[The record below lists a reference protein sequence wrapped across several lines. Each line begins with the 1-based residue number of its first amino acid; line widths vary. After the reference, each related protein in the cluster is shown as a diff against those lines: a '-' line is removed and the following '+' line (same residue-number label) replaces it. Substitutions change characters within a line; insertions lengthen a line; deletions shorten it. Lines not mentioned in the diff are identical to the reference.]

1 MNKARE
7 FIAGRGLMEFQKKE
21 RYDIEDLL
29 SIMALLRAPGGCP
42 WDREQDHHSIRQNFI
57 EETYE
62 VVETIDKGDT
72 AGLREE
78 LGDVLLQVV
87 FHARMEEEAGSFA
100 FRDVCDGVCRKL
112 IHRHP
117 HIFGDVSADTT
128 EEVLKNWDEI
138 KKKEKQQTTRT
149 EVLESIPRVLPA
161 LIRSEKLQGKAAK
174 SGFCYTEPT
183 EALADLRGEMDEL
196 AEAMTTGDRERA
208 GEELGDVLFA
218 ASNLARL
225 LGQKPEECLTRASDR
240 FVSRFA
246 AVEAHLQEK
255 ALDWDTVGKD
265 QLNRLW
271 QEVKISDE

>member
-1 MNKARE
+1 MHTKLASGEVRVE
-7 FIAGRGLMEFQKKE
+7 FRQRD

-29 SIMALLRAPGGCP
+29 AIMVLLRSPGGCP
-42 WDREQDHHSIRQNFI
+42 WDREQDHQSIRQNFI

-87 FHARMEEEAGSFA
+87 FHARMEEEAGSFT

-149 EVLESIPRVLPA
+149 QVLESIPRVLPA
-161 LIRSEKLQGKAAK
+161 LIRSEKIQGKAAK
-174 SGFCYTEPT
+174 SGFGYANPD
-183 EALADLRGEMDEL
+183 EALAALRGEVDEL
-196 AEAMTTGDRERA
+196 AKSLSADNKEQAEK
-208 GEELGDVLFA
+208 ELGDVLFA
-218 ASNLARL
+218 ASNLARH
-225 LGQKPEECLTRASDR
+225 LGQKPEQCLTRASDR

-246 AVEAHLQEK
+246 AVENRLQEH
-255 ALDWDTVGKD
+255 ALDWDAVGQD

>member
-1 MNKARE
+1 
-7 FIAGRGLMEFQKKE
+7 MEFQKKE

-29 SIMALLRAPGGCP
+29 AIMALLRSPGGCP
-42 WDREQDHHSIRQNFI
+42 WDREQDHRSIRQNFI

-62 VVETIDKGDT
+62 VAETIDKGDT

-112 IHRHP
+112 IRRHP
-117 HIFGDVSADTT
+117 HIFGAVSADTT

-161 LIRSEKLQGKAAK
+161 LIRSEKIQSKAAK
-174 SGFCYTEPT
+174 SGLCRTDPT
-183 EALADLRGEMDEL
+183 AALADVKNEADKL
-196 AEAMTTGDRERA
+196 AKSLCADNKEQA
-208 GEELGDVLFA
+208 GEELGDILFA
-218 ASNLARL
+218 VSNVARL

-240 FVSRFA
+240 FVTRFA
-246 AVEAHLQEK
+246 AVEKHLQ
-255 ALDWDTVGKD
+255 AHSLDWETVGQD

-271 QEVKISDE
+271 QEAKK

>member
-1 MNKARE
+1 
-7 FIAGRGLMEFQKKE
+7 MEFQKKE

-29 SIMALLRAPGGCP
+29 AIMALLRSPGGCP
-42 WDREQDHHSIRQNFI
+42 WDREQDHRSIRQNFI

-87 FHARMEEEAGSFA
+87 FHARMEEETGSFA
-100 FRDVCDGVCRKL
+100 FRDVCDSVCRKL

-138 KKKEKQQTTRT
+138 KKKEKKQTTRT

-161 LIRSEKLQGKAAK
+161 LIRSEKLQSKAAK
-174 SGFCYTEPT
+174 SGVICTEPA
-183 EALADLRGEMDEL
+183 EALADLCGEVDKL
-196 AEAMTTGDRERA
+196 SQSLSADDREQA

-240 FVSRFA
+240 FVARFA
-246 AVEAHLQEK
+246 AVETHLQEH
-255 ALDWDTVGKD
+255 ALDWDTVGQD